1 MRVLQRRILKNEMVA
16 INENGLKRLEL
27 SKWHT
32 HICVYLKIL
41 ISIAFGVMLKRIW
54 KIILIQF
61 FCI

>member
-32 HICVYLKIL
+32 HVCVYLKIIVIFL
-41 ISIAFGVMLKRIW
+41 TAGIVLVATLD
-54 KIILIQF
+54 KIMRNM
-61 FCI
+61 